1 MIKTAALIF
10 VVAALAFAQ
19 TSRNETAP
27 LLRTGADSS
36 SIPAAAIAIETNL
49 YRYTDASGK
58 TWLYSRTPFGL
69 SRREEQPAAQP
80 ATSNAPPV
88 SVSDLGDSV
97 RFEVQTPFGISRWV
111 SKKADLTDGEQLMLL
126 RQQLKNQCAVEKT
139 VPAAVQE
146 TK

>member
-1 MIKTAALIF
+1 MIKTIALTF
-10 VVAALAFAQ
+10 VVAALALAQ
-19 TSRNETAP
+19 NSRTETAP
-27 LLRTGADSS
+27 PLRTSADSS
-36 SIPAAAIAIETNL
+36 SIPAAAIQIAPNL
-49 YRYTDASGK
+49 YRYADPVGK

-80 ATSNAPPV
+80 VVSNAPPV
-88 SVSDLGDSV
+88 TVSDLGDTV
-97 RFEVQTPFGISRWV
+97 RFEVRTPFGISRWM

-126 RQQLKNQCAVEKT
+126 RQQLKNQCTVEKT

>member
-1 MIKTAALIF
+1 MIKTAALVF

-19 TSRNETAP
+19 NSRTETAP
-27 LLRTGADSS
+27 PLRTSADSAA
-36 SIPAAAIAIETNL
+36 IPASAIEIGPNL

-80 ATSNAPPV
+80 PTSNAPPV
-88 SVSDLGDSV
+88 TVSDLGDSV

-111 SKKADLTDGEQLMLL
+111 TKKADLTDGEQLMLL
-126 RQQLKNQCAVEKT
+126 RQQLKNQCAVEKV

-146 TK
+146 SK